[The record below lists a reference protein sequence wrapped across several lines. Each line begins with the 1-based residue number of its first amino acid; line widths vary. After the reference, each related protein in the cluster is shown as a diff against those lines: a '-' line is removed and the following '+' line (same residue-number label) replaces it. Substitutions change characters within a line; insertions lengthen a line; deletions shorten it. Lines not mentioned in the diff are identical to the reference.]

1 MSARVGFTFP
11 VMKTLGVLAALAA
24 LCAVPWARHQRRSA
38 EVRRFPGPK
47 AAFPGP
53 KPGPARFPGPKS

>member
-1 MSARVGFTFP
+1 MSARVGFTIP

-24 LCAVPWARHQRRSA
+24 LCAVPWARHRKGSA
-38 EVRRFPGPK
+38 EDRRFPGPK